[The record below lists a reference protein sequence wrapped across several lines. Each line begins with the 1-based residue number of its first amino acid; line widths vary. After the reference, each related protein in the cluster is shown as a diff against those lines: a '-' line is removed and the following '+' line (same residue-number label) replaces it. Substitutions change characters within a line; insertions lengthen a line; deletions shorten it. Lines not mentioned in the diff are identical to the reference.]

1 MSVVPQIE
9 LQDPKELLEE
19 SELWQTLTIGEVDK
33 NLKACIDQIY

>member
-1 MSVVPQIE
+1 MSVIPQIE

-19 SELWQTLTIGEVDK
+19 SALWKKLTIGDIDK